1 MKKPIIAGVLIIA
14 MLILGYFGYK
24 KVEERTNETLK
35 NLTPTQL
42 KEIAG
47 EETKEKT
54 EEVLIV
60 EHEVVAEKKTSNS
73 ENVKK
78 STKKS
83 SKNVKTTTKK
93 NTTKKNTTKKNTST
107 KKVAYNKT
115 ELQSYAHNLVISYGW
130 SEYDYECLIKL
141 WNRESSWNPNAVNK
155 KSGACGIPQSLPCKK
170 MVSEGSDYKTNGKT
184 QIRWGLK
191 YIKNR
196 YGSPS
201 NAWAHSQKTGWY

>member
-35 NLTPTQL
+35 NLAPTQL
-42 KEIAG
+42 KEITG

-54 EEVLIV
+54 EEVPIV

-93 NTTKKNTTKKNTST
+93 NTTKKNKTTT
-107 KKVAYNKT
+107 KVAYNKT

-130 SEYDYECLIKL
+130 SEYDYECLVKL

-170 MVSEGSDYKTNGKT
+170 MASEGSDYKTNGKT